1 MGKRASK
8 VEATLPTRPALRVD
22 DGDLTAPL
30 ALDRV
35 IHERLRLAIVS
46 ALAVHDTLTFTEL
59 KAMLDLTDGNLA
71 VHARKLE
78 EAGYLVA
85 RKHGEG
91 RGARTDFRLTAD
103 GRRALEQY
111 LSHMDAL
118 IRRVGGS

>member
-1 MGKRASK
+1 MARRAPK
-8 VEATLPTRPALRVD
+8 PAAIDDERPTLRVE

-46 ALAVHDTLTFTEL
+46 ALAVHDTLAFSEL
-59 KAMLDLTDGNLA
+59 KAMLALTDGNLA
-71 VHARKLE
+71 VHVRKLE
-78 EAGYLVA
+78 EAGYLLV

-91 RGARTDFRLTAD
+91 RTARTDYRLTAA

-111 LSHMDAL
+111 LGHMDAL

>member
-1 MGKRASK
+1 MGRRAPK
-8 VEATLPTRPALRVD
+8 PAAVPAERPMLRVE

-46 ALAVHDTLTFTEL
+46 ALGVHDTLAFSEL

-78 EAGYLVA
+78 DAGYIVV
-85 RKHGEG
+85 RKHGDG
-91 RGARTDFRLTAD
+91 RTARTDYRLTAE
-103 GRRALEQY
+103 GRRTLEQY
-111 LSHMDAL
+111 LGHMDAL

>member
-1 MGKRASK
+1 MGKRATRSDNM
-8 VEATLPTRPALRVD
+8 VATSSTLRVE

-35 IHERLRLAIVS
+35 IHERLRLAIVI
-46 ALAVHDTLTFTEL
+46 ALAVHDTLAFSEL

-71 VHARKLE
+71 VHVRKLE
-78 EAGYLVA
+78 EAGYLLV
-85 RKHGEG
+85 RKQGDG
-91 RGARTDFRLTAD
+91 RTARTDYRLTAA

-111 LSHMDAL
+111 LGHMDAL